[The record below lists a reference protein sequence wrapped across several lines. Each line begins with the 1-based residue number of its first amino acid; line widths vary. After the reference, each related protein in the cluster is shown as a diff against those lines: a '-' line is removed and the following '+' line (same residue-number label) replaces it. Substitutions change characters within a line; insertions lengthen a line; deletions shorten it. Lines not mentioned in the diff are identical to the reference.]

1 MSSRALARRDAPDLR
16 QNPPRRVL
24 IVRLSARGDVVFA
37 TPLIRAFKRT
47 FPNVRLTWVVEPHT
61 ADLIQHHPALD
72 EVLVWPRR
80 DLKELLRAGRITE
93 AWRRLRAFRKELR
106 AREFD
111 LALDLQGL
119 LKSASLAWLSGAPV
133 RVGVGSRELS
143 HLLVHHR
150 FSDPDLSQ
158 VASQYRELAEC
169 MGLDT
174 TEFDMEVAL
183 SEEDRSFAHGWQQA
197 NDFGEG
203 YAVLVPFTTW
213 PQKHWREERWAAV
226 AEGLMTELGLPSVL
240 VGGPSDRPAAERIL
254 TGAPSHLFDLTGA
267 TSLGQASA
275 IVERA
280 ALVIGVDTG
289 LTHIALAYDRPT
301 VCIHGPSIPYRS
313 TPTDRGT
320 ILREPLHC
328 APCWRNPTCGGRY
341 TCMGM
346 ITEHEVV
353 EAAKRVHSRA

>member
-1 MSSRALARRDAPDLR
+1 M
-16 QNPPRRVL
+16 L

-80 DLKELLRAGRITE
+80 ELKELLGRGRISE
-93 AWRRLRAFRKELR
+93 AWRRLRTFRRELR
-106 AREFD
+106 SRDFD

-158 VASQYRELAEC
+158 VASQYRELAES

-174 TEFDMEVAL
+174 SDFDMEVAL
-183 SEEDRSFAHGWQQA
+183 SEGDRDFARAWQRERGLEQ
-197 NDFGEG
+197 G

-213 PQKHWREERWAAV
+213 PQKHWREDRWASV
-226 AEGLMTELGLPSVL
+226 ARGLESELGLPSVL
-240 VGGPSDRPAAERIL
+240 VGGPSDRSSADRIL
-254 TGAPSHLFDLTGA
+254 LGAPPALLDLTGG

-280 ALVIGVDTG
+280 SLVIGVDTG

-301 VCIHGPSIPYRS
+301 VCIHGPSIPYRA
-313 TPTDRGT
+313 TPTQRGT
-320 ILREPLHC
+320 ILRESLHC
-328 APCWRNPTCGGRY
+328 APCWRNPTCGGRF

-346 ITEHEVV
+346 ITEREVV
-353 EAAKRVHSRA
+353 EAAKRVYGDK